1 MAGFS
6 MSRNKIHIDSD
17 KDARIEYLEM
27 ELAKALYEKQWYELK
42 VKNLHELNKT
52 LIRNFRNGTLV

>member
-1 MAGFS
+1 
-6 MSRNKIHIDSD
+6 MSKNKIHIDSD

-27 ELAKALYEKQWYELK
+27 ELVKALYEKQWYELK

>member
-1 MAGFS
+1 
-6 MSRNKIHIDSD
+6 MSKNKIHIDSD
-17 KDARIEYLEM
+17 KDARIEYLEI